1 MLRRRLL
8 VVLATV
14 VALGASA
21 CAKSA
26 TTTHGS
32 NTTNLSPFQLV
43 SQAASKTEAEKTAHM
58 SMTMNINGGGQS
70 VDVTGNG
77 AVDIENQAAQLTFDM
92 SGIPG
97 ANGTASF
104 DMVLKD
110 GVMYMKVPQSLAGQ
124 TPGGKSW
131 IKIDISAFEKQAG
144 LGVGGLSGG
153 SMAAFDPAQT
163 LAYLKGVS
171 QSVTHVGSDTVDGA
185 STEQFHIVIDMKK
198 ALDQVSGSMK
208 CDLSSIESSL
218 GDMTIPADVWIDDQG
233 RLRRM
238 TMDLTMNVP
247 GSQQSVGMTMQM
259 DLTDFGT
266 PVNVTA
272 PPADQVYDVTPSIP
286 TQIPGCKTTNA

>member
-1 MLRRRLL
+1 MKAMI
-8 VVLATV
+8 LA
-14 VALGASA
+14 
-21 CAKSA
+21 
-26 TTTHGS
+26 
-32 NTTNLSPFQLV
+32 
-43 SQAASKTEAEKTAHM
+43 
-58 SMTMNINGGGQS
+58 
-70 VDVTGNG
+70 
-77 AVDIENQAAQLTFDM
+77 
-92 SGIPG
+92 
-97 ANGTASF
+97 
-104 DMVLKD
+104 
-110 GVMYMKVPQSLAGQ
+110 
-124 TPGGKSW
+124 
-131 IKIDISAFEKQAG
+131 AG
-144 LGVGGLSGG
+144 LGERMRPLTESRAKPSLPVLNR
-153 SMAAFDPAQT
+153 PIIVQT
-163 LAYLKGVS
+163 LAYLKGMS

-286 TQIPGCKTTNA
+286 TQIPGCQTTNA

>member
-1 MLRRRLL
+1 
-8 VVLATV
+8 
-14 VALGASA
+14 
-21 CAKSA
+21 
-26 TTTHGS
+26 
-32 NTTNLSPFQLV
+32 
-43 SQAASKTEAEKTAHM
+43 
-58 SMTMNINGGGQS
+58 
-70 VDVTGNG
+70 
-77 AVDIENQAAQLTFDM
+77 M

-110 GVMYMKVPQSLAGQ
+110 GSMYMKVPQSLAGQ

-185 STEQFHIVIDMKK
+185 ATEQFHIVIDMKK

-208 CDLSSIESSL
+208 CARSISSISSSMAQ
-218 GDMTIPADVWIDDQG
+218 DWTAG
-233 RLRRM
+233 RAVTRSSR
-238 TMDLTMNVP
+238 
-247 GSQQSVGMTMQM
+247 S
-259 DLTDFGT
+259 T
-266 PVNVTA
+266 PR
-272 PPADQVYDVTPSIP
+272 
-286 TQIPGCKTTNA
+286 